1 MKLETVKSSAGITVA
16 VRVLE
21 PYGSIK
27 PQEFINLVKE
37 FGIVFWK
44 KQNITTAEYVDFQK
58 QIGYHQ
64 PAEMWCNDPD
74 YPEIFRVTNKKL
86 NKYGDEGLFSHGE
99 LDWHCNLG
107 FTPDSE
113 EMIGLRAITT
123 PKGSITSWTNSMPYW
138 NSLDRETQQSF
149 KNYYIHL
156 TNEIEHTYE
165 KKLLHYM
172 LPVAEKSDF
181 DKQRK
186 SRSIQ
191 NAINFNQDPTL
202 YPEPRF
208 TKDNYLRLHPNHPL
222 GMKGI
227 YFPHL
232 NMADIGDASGTPLG
246 NHKEIYESIREAY
259 IDRTDFHYNHE
270 WEEGDILFADQFT
283 GVHKRNNVW
292 EEQNI
297 DSNSQEGERY
307 LERTAF
313 WYKTKYRNHTGR
325 CL

>member
-1 MKLETVKSSAGITVA
+1 MKIKELKSSANITVA
-16 VRVLE
+16 VEILT
-21 PYGSIK
+21 PYIDMQ
-27 PQEFINLVKE
+27 PQGFIDLVKE
-37 FGIVFWK
+37 YGILVWK
-44 KQNITTAEYVDFQK
+44 KQDITTKQYVDFQK

-64 PAEMWCNDPD
+64 PAEMWCNH
-74 YPEIFRVTNKKL
+74 PEHPEVFRVTNEKI
-86 NKYGDEGLFSHGE
+86 NKHGDEGLFSHGE

-113 EMIGLRAITT
+113 EMVGLRAVTV
-123 PKGSITSWTNSMPYW
+123 PNGSITSYTNSMPYW
-138 NSLDRETQQSF
+138 KDLTTEDRECF
-149 KNYYIHL
+149 KKYYIHL
-156 TNEIEHTYE
+156 TSDIDSTYE

-191 NAINFNQDPTL
+191 NAINFDDDPNK

-222 GMKGI
+222 GMEGI

-232 NMADIGDASGTPLG
+232 NMCDIGMDNKPLD
-246 NHKEIYESIREAY
+246 NHKHVYESIRNVY
-259 IDRTDFHYNHE
+259 IDDDKYHYHHE
-270 WEEGDILFADQFT
+270 WNVGDIVFADQFT
-283 GVHKRNNVW
+283 GVHRRNNVW
-292 EEQNI
+292 QEQGL
-297 DSNSQEGERY
+297 DPETTLRY

-313 WYKTKYRNHTGR
+313 WYKGQYRKHTER

>member
-1 MKLETVKSSAGITVA
+1 MKLEELKSSKGIIVA
-16 VRVLE
+16 VRVLDK
-21 PYGSIK
+21 YGTIN
-27 PQEFINLVKE
+27 PQEFIDLVKE
-37 FGIVFWK
+37 YGIIVWK
-44 KQNITTAEYVDFQK
+44 KQDITSNEYVDFQK

-74 YPEIFRVTNKKL
+74 HPEIFRVTNKKI
-86 NKYGDEGLFSHGE
+86 NKHGDEGLFSHGE

-113 EMIGLRAITT
+113 EMIGLRAIVC
-123 PKGSITSWTNSMPYW
+123 PKRSVTSYTNSMPYW
-138 NSLDRETQQSF
+138 NSLDANTQQIF

-156 TNEIEHTYE
+156 TSDIDSTYE

-172 LPVAEKSDF
+172 LPIAEQSDF

-191 NAINFNQDPTL
+191 NALNFDQDPAI

-222 GMKGI
+222 GMEGI

-232 NMADIGDASGTPLG
+232 NMADIGNNKEIPLP
-246 NHKEIYESIREAY
+246 NHKEVYSMIKNCY
-259 IDRTDFHYNHE
+259 IDDDKYHYHHE
-270 WEEGDILFADQFT
+270 WEAGDIVFADQFT

-292 EEQNI
+292 EEQ
-297 DSNSQEGERY
+297 DLDPESAEGLRY

-313 WYKTKYRNHTGR
+313 WYKSKYRNHTER

>member
-1 MKLETVKSSAGITVA
+1 MKLEELKSNQGVTVA
-16 VRVLE
+16 VRVLDN
-21 PYGSIK
+21 YGTIT
-27 PQEFINLVKE
+27 PDEFIELVKE
-37 FGIVFWK
+37 YSIVVWK
-44 KQNITTAEYVDFQK
+44 KQDITSAEYVDFQK
-58 QIGYHQ
+58 KIGYHQ
-64 PAEMWCNDPD
+64 PAEMWCNDPKH
-74 YPEIFRVTNKKL
+74 PEIFRVTNKKI
-86 NKYGDEGLFSHGE
+86 NDFGDEGLFSHGE

-113 EMIGLRAITT
+113 EMISLRAITV
-123 PKGSITSWTNSMPYW
+123 PKGSITSWTNSLPYW
-138 NSLDRETQQSF
+138 TVLDKGTQQKFTS
-149 KNYYIHL
+149 YYIHL
-156 TNEIEHTYE
+156 TNDIDSTYE

-172 LPVAEKSDF
+172 LPVAENSDF

-191 NAINFNQDPTL
+191 NTINFDQDPNL
-202 YPEPRF
+202 YPESRF

-232 NMADIGDASGTPLG
+232 NMCDIGTSQGMPLE
-246 NHKEIYESIREAY
+246 NHREVYESIRKAY
-259 IDRTDFHYNHE
+259 IDVDNYHYNHE
-270 WEEGDILFADQFT
+270 WEEGDIIFADQFT

-292 EEQNI
+292 EERGI
-297 DSNSQEGERY
+297 DSNSNEGLRY

-313 WYKTKYRNHTGR
+313 WYKTQYRNHTGR

>member
-1 MKLETVKSSAGITVA
+1 MQIEEIKSNTGITVA
-16 VRVLE
+16 VRILDR
-21 PYGSIK
+21 YGSIE
-27 PQEFINLVKE
+27 PNEFMDLVRQY
-37 FGIVFWK
+37 GILVWK
-44 KQNITTAEYVDFQK
+44 KQDITSKEYVDFQK
-58 QIGYHQ
+58 TIGYHQ

-74 YPEIFRVTNKKL
+74 HPEIFRVTNKKI
-86 NKYGDEGLFSHGE
+86 NKLGDEGLFSHGE

-113 EMIGLRAITT
+113 EMISLRCITT

-138 NSLDRETQQSF
+138 NSLDEKTKNNY

-156 TNEIEHTYE
+156 TNEIEKTYE

-172 LPVAEKSDF
+172 LPVAEQSDF

-191 NAINFNQDPTL
+191 NAVNYDQDYNM

-208 TKDNYLRLHPNHPL
+208 TKDNYLRLHPKHPL

-232 NMADIGDASGTPLG
+232 NMADIGDEKGIPLE
-246 NHKEIYESIREAY
+246 NHNEVYQQIREAY
-259 IDRTDFHYNHE
+259 IDAQDFQYHHE
-270 WEEGDILFADQFT
+270 WEEGDIIFADQFT

-292 EEQNI
+292 EERGI
-297 DSNSQEGERY
+297 DSDSEEGLRY

-313 WYKTKYRNHTGR
+313 WYKTEYRIHRER

>member
-1 MKLETVKSSAGITVA
+1 MKIQELKSSTGITVA
-16 VRVLE
+16 VQVLDN
-21 PYGSIK
+21 YGTIS
-27 PQEFINLVKE
+27 PNDFISLVKQY
-37 FGIVFWK
+37 GIVVWK
-44 KQNITTAEYVDFQK
+44 KQDITSTEYVDFQK
-58 QIGYHQ
+58 TIGYHQ
-64 PAEMWCNDPD
+64 PAEMWCNDPNH
-74 YPEIFRVTNKKL
+74 PEIFRVTNKKINDL
-86 NKYGDEGLFSHGE
+86 GDEGLFSHGE

-113 EMIGLRAITT
+113 EMISLRCITS

-138 NSLDRETQQSF
+138 NSLDSKTKKDFES
-149 KNYYIHL
+149 YYIHL
-156 TNEIEHTYE
+156 TNEIENTYE

-172 LPVAEKSDF
+172 LPIAEKSDF

-191 NAINFNQDPTL
+191 NAINFDQDLNL

-232 NMADIGDASGTPLG
+232 NMEDIGDVTETPLS
-246 NHKEIYESIREAY
+246 NHKNIYKLIRKAY
-259 IDRTDFHYNHE
+259 IDMDDYHYHHE
-270 WEEGDILFADQFT
+270 WDEGDILFADQFT

-292 EEQNI
+292 EEQGI
-297 DSNSQEGERY
+297 DSNSEEGLRY

-313 WYKTKYRNHTGR
+313 WYKTHYRTHTGR

>member
-1 MKLETVKSSAGITVA
+1 MKVEELKSSKGITVA
-16 VRVLE
+16 VRVLDK
-21 PYGSIK
+21 YGTTS
-27 PQEFINLVKE
+27 PQEFIELVKE
-37 FGIVFWK
+37 YGIIVWK
-44 KQNITTAEYVDFQK
+44 KQDITSSEYVDFQK

-64 PAEMWCNDPD
+64 PAEMWCNDPNH
-74 YPEIFRVTNKKL
+74 PEIFRVTNKKI

-113 EMIGLRAITT
+113 EMISLRALAC

-138 NSLDRETQQSF
+138 RDLSAETREQY

-156 TNEIEHTYE
+156 TNEIDLTYE

-172 LPVAEKSDF
+172 LPVAEQSDF

-191 NAINFNQDPTL
+191 NALNFDQDPAL

-232 NMADIGDASGTPLG
+232 NMADIGTVNGEPLP
-246 NHKEIYESIREAY
+246 NHQQVYESIRKKY
-259 IDRTDFHYNHE
+259 IDDDKYHYNHE
-270 WEEGDILFADQFT
+270 WEIGDIIFADQFT
-283 GVHKRNNVW
+283 GVHRRNNVW
-292 EEQNI
+292 EEQGI
-297 DSNSQEGERY
+297 DSDSAEGLRY

-313 WYKTKYRNHTGR
+313 WYKTQFRNHTER

>member
-1 MKLETVKSSAGITVA
+1 MKLEELKSNAGITVA
-16 VRVLE
+16 VRVLDN
-21 PYGSIK
+21 YGTIK
-27 PQEFINLVKE
+27 PDEFIELVKE
-37 FGIVFWK
+37 YGVIVWK
-44 KQNITTAEYVDFQK
+44 KQNITSAQYVEFQK
-58 QIGYHQ
+58 TVGYHQ
-64 PAEMWCNDPD
+64 PAEMWCNDPNH
-74 YPEIFRVTNKKL
+74 PEIFRVTNKKVNDL
-86 NKYGDEGLFSHGE
+86 GDEGLFSHGE

-113 EMIGLRAITT
+113 EMVSLRCITT

-138 NSLDRETQQSF
+138 KSLDKATKTEF
-149 KNYYIHL
+149 ENYYIHL
-156 TNEIEHTYE
+156 TNEIENTYE

-172 LPVAEKSDF
+172 LPVAEQSDF

-191 NAINFNQDPTL
+191 NAINFDQDPGL

-208 TKDNYLRLHPNHPL
+208 TKDNYLRLHPRHPL
-222 GMKGI
+222 DMKGI

-232 NMADIGDASGTPLG
+232 NMEDIGDISETPLP
-246 NHKEIYESIREAY
+246 NHRAVYESIRKAY
-259 IDRTDFHYNHE
+259 IDVDDYHYHHE

-283 GVHKRNNVW
+283 GVHRRNNVW
-292 EEQNI
+292 EEQGI
-297 DSNSQEGERY
+297 DSGSEQGLRY

-313 WYKTKYRNHTGR
+313 WYKTQYRTHTGR